1 MLNKTKF
8 ALYRQGKVKEGG
20 NFDGRSDFVLES
32 AQGVMDHRQWYLLQT
47 LFSTFLKFPSII
59 LQELNFTREI

>member
-1 MLNKTKF
+1 MLNNSKF

-32 AQGVMDHRQWYLLQT
+32 AQGVMDHRQ
-47 LFSTFLKFPSII
+47 
-59 LQELNFTREI
+59 